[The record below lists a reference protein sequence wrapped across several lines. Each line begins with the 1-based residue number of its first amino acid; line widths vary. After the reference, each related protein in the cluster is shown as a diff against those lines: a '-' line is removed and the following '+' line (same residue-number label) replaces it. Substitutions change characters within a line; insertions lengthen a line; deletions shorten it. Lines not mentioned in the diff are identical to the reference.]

1 MPAPLWDEAV
11 SIARQIGVHRVKA
24 ALGLNYE
31 SLRQRLSVADRGAP
45 SASVGGA
52 AAPTFVELLRGAELL
67 GPAVAAGPVVEIS
80 DDAGL
85 RLMVRLAAGSELDVA
100 RLVDAFRRRPA

>member
-11 SIARQIGVHRVKA
+11 SIARQIGVHPVKA

-31 SLRQRLSVADRGAP
+31 SLRQRLALADRGAP
-45 SASVGGA
+45 SASAGGA
-52 AAPTFVELLRGAELL
+52 AATTFVELRGVELL

-85 RLMVRLAAGSELDVA
+85 RLTVRLAAGSELDVA